1 MPACQYFNIKSILNA
16 SSLKIPVKQVNHS
29 LHSSLHQVTV
39 QTLLKGRILAR
50 LMIPDLLRQQPNT
63 TKIVTLQSK
72 ANAAI
77 SSAFAC
83 AALPSKCTLM
93 LEADF
98 SRVEDDCS

>member
-1 MPACQYFNIKSILNA
+1 
-16 SSLKIPVKQVNHS
+16 
-29 LHSSLHQVTV
+29 
-39 QTLLKGRILAR
+39 
-50 LMIPDLLRQQPNT
+50 MIPDLLRQQPNT

-98 SRVEDDCS
+98 SRVEDYCSYALELTIHVIYSETLLFHAIDTRLLCWDWNTSFLNILCSDNQISEN